1 MILVMMS
8 MAAPGVDSNPPV
20 MRIFSLAAVCC
31 LGFLLYPF
39 HGLGGEP
46 HVGPMVLLHCMI
58 MPLLSYSLVL
68 AHSKSDAS
76 RHIGTGSSISGENFD
91 LLKKLF
97 RMVNVSSDVRDITQL
112 DRYDQNKV

>member
-1 MILVMMS
+1 MGGYRLPLLTIGSYIQWLLDLSLRAPYAASCSITRSIGMILVMMS

-68 AHSKSDAS
+68 AH
-76 RHIGTGSSISGENFD
+76 I
-91 LLKKLF
+91 
-97 RMVNVSSDVRDITQL
+97 
-112 DRYDQNKV
+112 